1 MSALHLSISDE
12 AYNRLARRAQLFNIT
27 VEQLAVPLLEQ
38 AFTEETLPLTG
49 AAWQKAFDEFN
60 RETALRAGRY
70 PKNYYA
76 DDSRE
81 AIYGEREDYKP

>member
-12 AYNRLARRAQLFNIT
+12 AYDRLVRRAQLFNVT
-27 VEQLAVPLLEQ
+27 VEQLAAPLLEQ
-38 AFTEETLPLTG
+38 AFAEETLPLTG
-49 AAWQKAFDEFN
+49 TEWQKAMKEFQK
-60 RETALRAGRY
+60 ETAQRAGRY
-70 PKNYYA
+70 PKDYRA